1 MFHKALWMRTYKQ
14 GKYLLI
20 LFWLISL
27 FNLPY
32 QYYSDAQAQLR
43 QSKMKFDDYIYYYSY
58 SFSGPDIVIIQGILL
73 VALACILIGWERNNQ
88 SIDFLWSMPFKR
100 SHLFLSKWLFGT
112 VHIVS
117 ALSVSWFLMYIVYKT
132 TIHAEYQ
139 SFTPFHLY
147 FAYAIMTLI
156 AAYTLSLFIG
166 TITGN
171 IISQSALSYILMIFP
186 LYIFQLVFPFFALHV
201 DLSEKEYHDVY
212 RKSSIYIEN
221 ISTLAPL
228 THFNISYDYDPRR
241 EAIKDEDGTI
251 HAGPAYHHI
260 PSAWTLLSPAIY
272 ILICLLLGAYLYAR
286 SPNEHNGKILLYQ
299 RLHVYFL
306 ICTSICFGLLGSEV
320 FTDSSKSIPLH
331 YMYFIGFSILTYAI
345 LQRMLKH
352 KLSLYA
358 K

>member
-1 MFHKALWMRTYKQ
+1 MFHKALWMRNWKQ
-14 GKYLLI
+14 GKYVIL
-20 LFWLISL
+20 LFWLSTL
-27 FNLPY
+27 YALPY
-32 QYYSDAQAQLR
+32 KYYLDAQHTVQYFRIKKTDL
-43 QSKMKFDDYIYYYSY
+43 YYYY
-58 SFSGPDIVIIQGILL
+58 NWSGDGAILFPLLIVI
-73 VALACILIGWERNNQ
+73 ALATLLIGWERNNQ

-139 SFTPFHLY
+139 SFAPFHLY
-147 FAYAIMTLI
+147 FAYAIITLI
-156 AAYTLSLFIG
+156 AVYTLSLFIG
-166 TITGN
+166 AITGN

-186 LYIFQLVFPFFALHV
+186 IYIFQLAFPFFALHV
-201 DLSEKEYHDVY
+201 DLSEKEYDNVY
-212 RKSSIYIEN
+212 RKSSVYIEN

-241 EAIKDEDGTI
+241 EAVKDEEGTM
-251 HAGPAYHHI
+251 HEGPAYHHI

-272 ILICLLLGAYLYAR
+272 ILICIPLGTYLYAR

-299 RLHVYFL
+299 KLHVYFS
-306 ICTSICFGLLGSEV
+306 ICTSICFGLLGTEI
-320 FTDSSKSIPLH
+320 FTDGSKSIPLH
-331 YMYFIGFSILTYAI
+331 YMYFIGFGILTYFI
-345 LQRMLKH
+345 LQRMSKH

>member
-1 MFHKALWMRTYKQ
+1 MFHKALWIRNWKQ
-14 GKYLLI
+14 GKYAIL
-20 LFWLISL
+20 LFWLSTL
-27 FNLPY
+27 YVLPY
-32 QYYSDAQAQLR
+32 KYYVSAQDMVHYFHMNTKD
-43 QSKMKFDDYIYYYSY
+43 SYYLYHW
-58 SFSGPDIVIIQGILL
+58 SGGDPIIFPALILIGL
-73 VALACILIGWERNNQ
+73 TTILIGWERNNQ

-117 ALSVSWFLMYIVYKT
+117 ALSVSWGFMYIVYKT
-132 TIHAEYQ
+132 TIHAKYQ

-147 FAYAIMTLI
+147 FAYVIITLI
-156 AAYTLSLFIG
+156 AVYTLALFIG

-171 IISQSALSYILMIFP
+171 IISQSVLSYILMIFP

-228 THFNISYDYDPRR
+228 THFNINYDYDPRR
-241 EAIKDEDGTI
+241 EAINDDYGEL
-251 HAGPAYHHI
+251 HVGPAYHHI

-272 ILICLLLGAYLYAR
+272 ILIFLPLGTYLYAR

-299 RLHVYFL
+299 RLHVHFS
-306 ICTSICFGLLGSEV
+306 ICTSICFGLLGSEI
-320 FTDSSKSIPLH
+320 FTDGSKSIPLH